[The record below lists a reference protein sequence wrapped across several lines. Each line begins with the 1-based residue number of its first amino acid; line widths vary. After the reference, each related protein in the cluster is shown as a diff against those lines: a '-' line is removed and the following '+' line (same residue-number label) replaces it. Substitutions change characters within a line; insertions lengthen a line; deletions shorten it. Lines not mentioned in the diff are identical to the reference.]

1 MFFKLSKD
9 NLKNKI
15 FSEVKHDDNDFGLLD
30 FIEIES
36 ELIYN
41 KILNNINCGIFF
53 YPQVNQ
59 SAFPKNTKLKENYQS
74 LLKMEIFVIY

>member
-1 MFFKLSKD
+1 MSKD
-9 NLKNKI
+9 NLENKI
-15 FSEVKHDDNDFGLLD
+15 FSEVKHDDHDFGLLD
-30 FIEIES
+30 FIEFES

-41 KILNNINCGIFF
+41 KILNNINCGMFF

-59 SAFPKNTKLKENYQS
+59 FVFPKNTKLKENYQS

>member
-9 NLKNKI
+9 NLKNTI

-30 FIEIES
+30 FIEFES

-41 KILNNINCGIFF
+41 KILNNINCEIFF
-53 YPQVNQ
+53 LSTSKP
-59 SAFPKNTKLKENYQS
+59 KLKENYQS